1 MSEVNEV
8 VEAVR
13 DAMVKNLS
21 QLVLQ
26 GLEEARKVLKHQ
38 SNTFS
43 DSEKLAEA
51 RSAVVDRFSSNV
63 GINFNVLMGE
73 TDKTANALDYGS
85 LSLVEEDDLEAI
97 IAMEGMIS
105 HSRNCDVQQYLAFT
119 THIDTLFYGTRID
132 ESNNPMD
139 PEQISTAFKDALR
152 PLGLSST
159 AVLTVYRHFNSHVF
173 HKLELVLEKANAT
186 LIEYEILPDLDIA
199 ARDKSQLENKR
210 RVPRPNSDPQE
221 RAFGPVEDQTDD
233 QPEPSTREM
242 FSMMQNLMHGMAG
255 QAATVQQA
263 SQSVATG
270 QGVQAPG
277 MLPPGLQP
285 GMMVGNQKVELV
297 PNDQLL
303 NLLGELQTGRA
314 GINTDG
320 DEPGVKPAVNLGD
333 SIGSLLQQRGDDKT
347 LQVLDSQTSD
357 VISLVTMLFDVI
369 WNDETVPI
377 AVKGLIGRT
386 QVTVL
391 KIALDDAGFFD
402 AEEHPARDLLNELAT
417 AGLSWTEFDKLEGD
431 PMYSKMHEIVGKL
444 TAEYKGDLALVSG
457 LLHEFRLFKRNQMLA
472 NKEMEQRLD
481 DADERQN
488 RLDEVSRYAQAKIS
502 ERILDDGIHP
512 FVRSFLGSQF
522 KKFVVQVIL
531 REGPGGISWKP
542 VMNTIDVL
550 LWTVQPEKQ
559 ESDFERFAKINPR
572 LLVNLGKAL
581 EVAGIDTAEADDA
594 LNELEKIQEQ
604 CFKGSS
610 TPDNE
615 VTSEATDETGQVNDS
630 EPVEVVEDLPEDNEY
645 VIEVSKYPI
654 GIWLEFHTDSEHMI
668 RCTLAAK
675 IDTIDKYVFV
685 NSQGVKV
692 IEKSR
697 MGLGLAR
704 ELMAGTVKVISEGP
718 LVERAME
725 TVIGNLRE
733 GDS

>member
-1 MSEVNEV
+1 
-8 VEAVR
+8 
-13 DAMVKNLS
+13 
-21 QLVLQ
+21 
-26 GLEEARKVLKHQ
+26 
-38 SNTFS
+38 
-43 DSEKLAEA
+43 
-51 RSAVVDRFSSNV
+51 
-63 GINFNVLMGE
+63 
-73 TDKTANALDYGS
+73 
-85 LSLVEEDDLEAI
+85 LEAI

-391 KIALDDAGFFD
+391 KIAL
-402 AEEHPARDLLNELAT
+402 
-417 AGLSWTEFDKLEGD
+417 
-431 PMYSKMHEIVGKL
+431 
-444 TAEYKGDLALVSG
+444 
-457 LLHEFRLFKRNQMLA
+457 
-472 NKEMEQRLD
+472 
-481 DADERQN
+481 
-488 RLDEVSRYAQAKIS
+488 
-502 ERILDDGIHP
+502 
-512 FVRSFLGSQF
+512 
-522 KKFVVQVIL
+522 
-531 REGPGGISWKP
+531 
-542 VMNTIDVL
+542 
-550 LWTVQPEKQ
+550 
-559 ESDFERFAKINPR
+559 
-572 LLVNLGKAL
+572 
-581 EVAGIDTAEADDA
+581 
-594 LNELEKIQEQ
+594 
-604 CFKGSS
+604 
-610 TPDNE
+610 
-615 VTSEATDETGQVNDS
+615 
-630 EPVEVVEDLPEDNEY
+630 
-645 VIEVSKYPI
+645 
-654 GIWLEFHTDSEHMI
+654 
-668 RCTLAAK
+668 
-675 IDTIDKYVFV
+675 
-685 NSQGVKV
+685 
-692 IEKSR
+692 
-697 MGLGLAR
+697 
-704 ELMAGTVKVISEGP
+704 
-718 LVERAME
+718 
-725 TVIGNLRE
+725 
-733 GDS
+733 